1 MGIWIRSQDGKKL
14 VNVNE
19 LWRDT
24 KSIYGC
30 HNTTDDAS
38 FILGTYAGGSEA
50 NRVLDMIQELV
61 IHQEQLRLFP
71 HDFWKIPNIVFQ
83 MPPAGFSEEE
93 GKLNARP

>member
-30 HNTTDDAS
+30 HNTTDDAG
-38 FILGTYAGGSEA
+38 FILGTYADGSEA
-50 NRVLDMIQELV
+50 IQVLDMIQTHIV
-61 IHQEQLRLFP
+61 
-71 HDFWKIPNIVFQ
+71 KIDDYHRTGCYEDWVDPVFQ
-83 MPPAGFSEEE
+83 MPPAGFLEEH
-93 GKLNARP
+93 GGD

>member
-30 HNTTDDAS
+30 HNTTDDAG
-38 FILGTYAGGSEA
+38 FILGTYADGSEA
-50 NRVLDMIQELV
+50 MQVLDMIERRIEDNACTELAGPENNGY
-61 IHQEQLRLFP
+61 IRP
-71 HDFWKIPNIVFQ
+71 VFQ
-83 MPPAGFSEEE
+83 MPPAEFSEEE